1 MRNQIDP
8 CNYLRKSNQQL
19 IYSLSTNSKKLI
31 VDGKVSDSSG
41 WLILIHYGE
50 KGSIMC
56 INKSQTV
63 LVDLSPLQLQLQTSR
78 TYFSTLFWHR
88 NILRFQ
94 GSQCTSKWELGR
106 AKWEILVPLTALLL
120 HHQHCLQN
128 IVSMA
133 PRNLLHT
140 EPFTHRSVYTQKL
153 SHTGA
158 FTHRCFY
165 TQTLLHTDAFTQTLF
180 THRSTILP
188 QFSTIKLHFVRKGC
202 RGPVKIAFLL
212 QFFPRAPAKGS
223 S

>member
-1 MRNQIDP
+1 
-8 CNYLRKSNQQL
+8 
-19 IYSLSTNSKKLI
+19 
-31 VDGKVSDSSG
+31 
-41 WLILIHYGE
+41 
-50 KGSIMC
+50 MC

-78 TYFSTLFWHR
+78 TYFDIILTSMRARPRQVGNPGTTHSAVVPPSTMPPKHSLD
-88 NILRFQ
+88 
-94 GSQCTSKWELGR
+94 G
-106 AKWEILVPLTALLL
+106 A
-120 HHQHCLQN
+120 
-128 IVSMA
+128 
-133 PRNLLHT
+133 T
-140 EPFTHRSVYTQKL
+140 EPFTHRTFYTQKL
-153 SHTGA
+153 LHTGA

-202 RGPVKIAFLL
+202 RGPVKIAILL